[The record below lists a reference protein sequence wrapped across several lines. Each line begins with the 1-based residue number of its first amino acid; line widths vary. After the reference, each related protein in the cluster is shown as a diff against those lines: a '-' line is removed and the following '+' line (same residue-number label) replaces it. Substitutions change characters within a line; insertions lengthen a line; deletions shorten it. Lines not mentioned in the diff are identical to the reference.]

1 MKTFYFQLNG
11 DLITDVIEY
20 AHEGYIPV
28 DLAETQL
35 PAGINGG
42 WYRLQNDAYVV
53 DEVLYQAHLD
63 YLASLE

>member
-11 DLITDVIEY
+11 DIITDVIEY

-28 DLAETQL
+28 DLEETHL

-42 WYRLQNDAYVV
+42 WYRLIDNEYVL
-53 DEVLYQAHLD
+53 DEELYQEFLD
-63 YLASLE
+63 TLEEIE